1 MRFRADL
8 SHYGSEDRAS
18 GQPFTEAVSRVSQG
32 TPAGR
37 GGAPPVSICCEFLPG
52 DTGPDKCGIVA
63 GTLRDPLRDNV

>member
-32 TPAGR
+32 TPAG
-37 GGAPPVSICCEFLPG
+37 GGGGGRPQSLSAVSSFQEIPG
-52 DTGPDKCGIVA
+52 QISV
-63 GTLRDPLRDNV
+63 V